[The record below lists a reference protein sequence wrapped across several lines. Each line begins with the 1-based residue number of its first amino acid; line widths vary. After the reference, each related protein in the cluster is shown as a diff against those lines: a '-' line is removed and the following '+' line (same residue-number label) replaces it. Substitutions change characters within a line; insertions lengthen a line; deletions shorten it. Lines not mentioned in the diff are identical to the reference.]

1 MYQEKKSFHSLISAK
16 SILPLDSVAFA
27 AVPEELIE
35 KSKMTK
41 DVFIK
46 EIMHN
51 APLISVILDTVF
63 GRIGVMLIPI
73 IYEELYHDNNLAG
86 ALQNAIVLA
95 KTCGAKC
102 ASLTGLIPSAT
113 NYGLDIKIDYENSNF
128 LLTTGHGTTVS
139 AIVLNIEYAL
149 ASTKRNI
156 ELEAI
161 ACVGLGSIG
170 LTTLYLMLSVLKHPK
185 KLILCDIFSKRKEL
199 ENIKHKILN
208 DFNYKGEVLIAQ
220 SLTGEL
226 PELIYSNATLLIGAT
241 NIPNIVSTTSL
252 KPGTIIVDDSAPH
265 IFDYSSCLKRF
276 KEQKDI
282 LVLQG
287 GKLTLPASIN
297 FFYSDIAELASPKKK
312 LEKISRDKSNEIMG
326 CTLGSILPLISDTIL
341 PTLGVVHTNTAVSY
355 YNFLKERKIIASS
368 LQCKDYYY
376 KKNDIEKFS
385 TLELPNSNGL
395 CSGASNSS

>member
-1 MYQEKKSFHSLISAK
+1 MHQYQEKKSFSSLISAK

-27 AVPEELIE
+27 AIPEELME
-35 KSKMTK
+35 KNMVTK

-51 APLISVILDTVF
+51 SSLISVILDTF
-63 GRIGVMLIPI
+63 LGRIGVMLIPI
-73 IYEELYHDNNLAG
+73 VYEEIYQDNNLDD
-86 ALQNAIVLA
+86 ALQNAISLA

-113 NYGLDIKIDYENSNF
+113 NYGLDIKTDSENSNF

-156 ELEAI
+156 ELETI

-170 LTTLYLMLSVLKHPK
+170 LTTLQLMLSVLKHPK

-220 SLTGEL
+220 SSTGEL
-226 PELIYSNATLLIGAT
+226 PELIYRNATLLIGAT
-241 NIPNIVSTTSL
+241 NIPDIVSTDSL

-287 GKLTLPASIN
+287 GKLTLPAPIK
-297 FFYSDIAELASPKKK
+297 FFYSDIAELVSSKEK
-312 LEKISRDKSNEIMG
+312 LEKMSCDRPNEIMG
-326 CTLGSILPLISDTIL
+326 CTLGSILPLVSNTIL
-341 PTLGVVHTNTAVSY
+341 PTLGIADTKTSISY

-376 KKNDIEKFS
+376 KKNDIEKF
-385 TLELPNSNGL
+385 TAIELPNTIS
-395 CSGASNSS
+395 